1 MKSRVSW
8 QGASRI
14 LWPSFL
20 MAGGL
25 ESMLFAVIEPTDLRW
40 FGGEPFGWP
49 AAAIYTS
56 TFFLFWA
63 FFAASSALT
72 LQLSLGASEINRD
85 DRF

>member
-1 MKSRVSW
+1 MKRL
-8 QGASRI
+8 ASAESAPRI

-25 ESMLFAVIEPTDLRW
+25 ESMLFAVIEPSDLRW
-40 FGGEPFGWP
+40 FGGEAFGWP
-49 AAAIYTS
+49 APAVYTA

-72 LQLSLGASEINRD
+72 LLLSLSPTEINRGP
-85 DRF
+85 RF